1 MITALYSNEEYLHNL
16 ELMLECELQ
25 YRIVYNNTSVSLVQE
40 NVIGDIGRKITG
52 GWENIRA
59 SLDNIQ
65 NSIDNKISA
74 WFTNTKKMEKEIDKA
89 YSNLAPEQ
97 KRIMHQYYIYTNE
110 NFSKVYKNCL
120 RTLDLII
127 HISNNPEDDKNKFK
141 IEELKSLR
149 LRTKL
154 RKLEPVEQEMTTEK
168 AYKYGKSNLQMIQ
181 KLVDKTR
188 NVKISLDQAPK
199 DSTKSKNIIRYKR
212 YCYTILTHVFHV
224 IDKMEYETILGTYDI
239 VTGKER
245 RLRSEIISNI
255 IKLAAKSIEMPKI
268 KTPNANVQGG

>member
-25 YRIVYNNTSVSLVQE
+25 YRIVYNNTSIALMQE
-40 NVIGDIGRKITG
+40 NVIGDIGRKLTG

-65 NSIDNKISA
+65 NSINSKIDA
-74 WFTNTKKMEKEIDKA
+74 WFTNTKKLEREIDKA

-97 KRIMHQYYIYTNE
+97 KRMVHPFYIYNAET
-110 NFSKVYKNCL
+110 FSKIYKNCL

-127 HISNNPEDDKNKFK
+127 YISKNPEDDKNKYK

-154 RKLEPVEQEMTTEK
+154 RKLESVEQEMTTEK
-168 AYKYGKSNLQMIQ
+168 AYKYGKSNLQMIR
-181 KLVDKTR
+181 KLVDKSKE
-188 NVKISLDQAPK
+188 VKISLGQATK
-199 DSTKSKNIIRYKR
+199 DSDKSKNIVRYKR
-212 YCYTILTHVFHV
+212 YCYTILTHIFHV
-224 IDKMEYETILGTYDI
+224 IDKMEYETVLGTYDI

-245 RLRSEIISNI
+245 RLRSEIISTI
-255 IKLAAKSIEMPKI
+255 IKLAAKSIEPPKI
-268 KTPNANVQGG
+268 KIPQETA

>member
-25 YRIVYNNTSVSLVQE
+25 YRIVYNNASISLVQE
-40 NVIGDIGRKITG
+40 NVIGDIGRKLTG

-65 NSIDNKISA
+65 NSINSKIDS
-74 WFTNTKKMEKEIDKA
+74 WFTNTKKLEREIDKA

-97 KRIMHQYYIYTNE
+97 KRMIHPFYIYNTE
-110 NFSKVYKNCL
+110 TFSKLYKNCL

-127 HISNNPEDDKNKFK
+127 YISKNPEDDKNKYK

-154 RKLEPVEQEMTTEK
+154 RKLEPIEQEMTTEK
-168 AYKYGKSNLQMIQ
+168 AYKYGKSNLQMIK
-181 KLVDKTR
+181 KLVDKCKD
-188 NVKISLDQAPK
+188 VEISLGQATK
-199 DSTKSKNIIRYKR
+199 DSDKSKNIIRYKR